1 MIAML
6 APNGVS
12 MAQTSRDKVVSTI
25 VIGASVGALLFIM
38 AAGLN
43 LVFGMLGIANFAH
56 GSLYMLGAFFGYQFI
71 AWTGSY
77 TLAIIFAPIVVALVA
92 MAMEATT
99 FRPIYDKP
107 HYIQFLLTFG
117 LVFVLDDLARL
128 VWGVTYKVVET
139 PAMLSGATRLLGADI
154 SIYRISVFVLGALV
168 AVAMFFIL
176 EQTKYGMMMRS
187 TSENPDMAACLGLN
201 TSAVRTVAFSIG
213 GGLAALAGVL
223 AAPIVAVTPGMGIE
237 MINDAFIVVV
247 IGGMGNMRGTIVGAL
262 TLGMARAIGQQ
273 FAADWVNL
281 TTYMLLIIVL
291 LVKPEGIFGKRA
303 RMA

>member
-1 MIAML
+1 
-6 APNGVS
+6 
-12 MAQTSRDKVVSTI
+12 VSTI

-77 TLAIIFAPIVVALVA
+77 TLAIFLAPLAVAVVAMV
-92 MAMEATT
+92 MEITT

-128 VWGVTYKVVET
+128 VWGVNYKVVET
-139 PAMLSGATRLLGADI
+139 PPLLSGAVRFLGADI
-154 SIYRISVFVLGALV
+154 SIYRLAVVVLGAFV
-168 AVAMFFIL
+168 AGAMFYIL
-176 EQTKYGMMMRS
+176 ERTKYGMMMRS
-187 TSENPDMAACLGLN
+187 TSENSDMASCLGLD
-201 TSAVRTVAFSIG
+201 TSFVRTVAFSIG
-213 GGLAALAGVL
+213 GGLAAIAGVL
-223 AAPIVAVTPGMGIE
+223 AAPIIAVTPGMGME

-247 IGGMGNMRGTIVGAL
+247 IGGMGNMRGTILGAMI
-262 TLGMARAIGQQ
+262 LGLARAIGQQ
-273 FAADWVNL
+273 YAADWVNI
-281 TTYMLLIIVL
+281 TTYLLLIIVL